1 MTVISPKKHDDISS
15 SSLQSAYDED
25 ATYRKKGNKK
35 DSGYIMNITE
45 TCNKKNPLQVITDY
59 KIDKNIESDVSM
71 IQERMPLIQKNIDCK
86 ELYTDGGY
94 YSEEVVKKAKENEIN
109 IHYTDMT
116 GRSSNSNKLSTT
128 EFKIDETSNLIIT

>member
-1 MTVISPKKHDDISS
+1 
-15 SSLQSAYDED
+15 
-25 ATYRKKGNKK
+25 
-35 DSGYIMNITE
+35 
-45 TCNKKNPLQVITDY
+45 
-59 KIDKNIESDVSM
+59 SDVSM

-109 IHYTDMT
+109 IHYSDMT